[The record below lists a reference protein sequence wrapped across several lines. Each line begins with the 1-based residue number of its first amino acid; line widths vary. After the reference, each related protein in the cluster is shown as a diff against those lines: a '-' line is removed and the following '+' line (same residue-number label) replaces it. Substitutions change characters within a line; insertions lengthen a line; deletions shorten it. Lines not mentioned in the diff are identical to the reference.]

1 MQSNL
6 LSQNEINLEKLQRI
20 ANTGLPSGGS
30 LRATTWKNIIECW
43 LNRLGRPCIVIWI
56 ADP

>member
-20 ANTGLPSGGS
+20 ASTGLPGGGS
-30 LRATTWKNIIECW
+30 LRATTWKVII
-43 LNRLGRPCIVIWI
+43 
-56 ADP
+56 